1 MCKAGDTGKGGAS
14 ARGYQVMGMEN
25 NQDTVAQLRKPVQ
38 FLKGVGPRLAP
49 LFNRL
54 GLWTAGD
61 VLFFFP
67 RAYEDLTRITAVESI
82 DGSGQVCV
90 CATVQEVELRTLDG
104 GRSVLG
110 VLLRDETGPIRAV
123 WFNQPF
129 MREKLAVGR
138 RVMLYGAPKK
148 RGLCWQM
155 SHPRLAALGAGE
167 APAGGEMLPIYP
179 STDGLTQAKL
189 RHVARHVVAECAD
202 TIAEVFPEHFLA
214 EHELLTVSEALRR
227 IHRPGG
233 PRDVERARRRFA
245 YQEVLVL
252 QLALSMRRWQLRNRA
267 TAPRLT
273 ATTKVDARI
282 RRLFPF
288 QLTADQQLAIRE
300 IATDMG
306 QRFPMNR
313 LLQGEV
319 GSGKTVV
326 AEYAMLLAVAHG
338 YQSVLMAPTEVLAQ
352 QHLHT
357 LTEDLRQ
364 SRVRIEM
371 LTGSVTGSQRR
382 RLHELVR
389 EGGVDLVVGTH
400 ALLHEHLEFARLGLV
415 VIDEQHKFGV
425 QQRATLKVAG
435 GDPHYLI
442 MTATPIPRT
451 VTMSLF
457 GDLEVSTLRQ
467 SPPGRQNVHTYL
479 GSEQER
485 EQWWKFFRDKLREGR
500 QAYVIAPRVEEGES
514 ATLASVEEKYEQL
527 TNGPLEAF
535 RVDLI
540 HGRMSPAEK
549 NNVMEAFRRGET
561 QVLVATSVIEVGVDV
576 PNATLMTI
584 ENGERFGLAQLHQ
597 LRGRVRRGQF
607 PGYVCVFATPGNSAA
622 QQRLQAFVQSTDGF
636 HLAELDF
643 SLRGPGNLFGTRQH
657 GLPPFRVADLQRDQK
672 ILEEARDDAQKLFF
686 ANPHEPALFEP
697 RYDNLKQQVLKRYGE
712 MLNLADVG

>member
-1 MCKAGDTGKGGAS
+1 
-14 ARGYQVMGMEN
+14 METEKS
-25 NQDTVAQLRKPVQ
+25 QETVAEQLRKPVQ

-67 RAYEDLTRITAVESI
+67 RAYEDLTRISAVESI

-90 CATVQEVELRTLDG
+90 RATVQEVELRNLNG

-129 MREKLAVGR
+129 MREKLSVGQ

-148 RGLCWQM
+148 KGLCWEI
-155 SHPRLAALGAGE
+155 SHPRLVMLGEREG
-167 APAGGEMLPIYP
+167 PVRGEMLPIYP

-189 RHVARHVVAECAD
+189 RHVARHVVDECAD
-202 TIAEVFPEHFLA
+202 TIADVFPEHFLA
-214 EHELLTVSEALRR
+214 EHDLLTVSEALRR
-227 IHRPGG
+227 IHVPHGPG
-233 PRDVERARRRFA
+233 DVERARRRLA
-245 YQEVLVL
+245 YQELLVL
-252 QLALSMRRWQLRNRA
+252 QLALTMRRWQLRNRG

-273 ATTKVDARI
+273 ATTKIDARI

-288 QLTADQQLAIRE
+288 QLTTDQQLAIGE
-300 IATDMG
+300 IAADMG
-306 QRFPMNR
+306 RRFPMNR

-338 YQSVLMAPTEVLAQ
+338 YQSVLMAPTEVLAR

-357 LTEDLRQ
+357 LTEDLEQ

-371 LTGSVTGSQRR
+371 LTGSLTGPRR
-382 RLHELVR
+382 RKLHELVR

-400 ALLHEHLEFARLGLV
+400 ALLHEQLEFARLGLV

-425 QQRATLKVAG
+425 RQRATLKVAG
-435 GDPHYLI
+435 SDPHYLI

-457 GDLEVSTLRQ
+457 GDLDVSTLRQ
-467 SPPGRQNVHTYL
+467 SPPGRQNVHTYV
-479 GSEQER
+479 GSEDDRER
-485 EQWWKFFRDKLREGR
+485 WWEFFRGKLREGR
-500 QAYVIAPRVEEGES
+500 QAYIIAPRVEEDES
-514 ATLASVEEKYEQL
+514 AALASVEEKYEQL

-540 HGRMSPAEK
+540 HGRMSPAQK
-549 NNVMEAFRRGET
+549 STVMDAFRRGAT

-597 LRGRVRRGQF
+597 LRGRVRRGTF
-607 PGYVCVFATPGNSAA
+607 PGYVCVFASPGNPAA
-622 QQRLQAFVQSTDGF
+622 QQRLEAFVRSTDGF

-657 GLPPFRVADLQRDQK
+657 GLPPFRVADLQRDRE
-672 ILEEARDDAQKLFF
+672 ILEQARDDARKLFSTDQAAPPF
-686 ANPHEPALFEP
+686 FEP
-697 RYDNLKQQVLKRYGE
+697 EFEKLKQQVLNRYGE